1 MKDIHIV
8 QFSIEE
14 FQSMEQTWRKCL
26 NSSYADPLFLSWI
39 WQSTWWSIWQP
50 RLNLNLF
57 LLGIYNDEDLV
68 GLAPCY
74 TYKCSHYFRKTINR
88 CEFIGNYS
96 HSDDSIRSEYLNF
109 ILPPGQY
116 ETYLS
121 KIFSYMQEQG
131 VDEIV
136 LTDIDSHNETAKYL
150 AHNFSNE
157 LMSTEPGIQINCQE
171 GFDQYLIALGKNTR
185 LKMFNRRKLLGNNRI
200 KKIENEDEI
209 LPFFNQLNIMHKER
223 WGHPCFSEHSI
234 EFHYRVVTD
243 FLTKG
248 QLDCLILYNE
258 NEPVAISY
266 DISVEGR
273 RYNIQLGFFIPKS
286 NKLSMG
292 TLMLGFAIEQA
303 HQNEETLYYDLLA
316 GNGKNSFYKEK
327 FKGEKNVFVSFRI
340 PLTGYLKIFQM
351 IKRSILIIKRYIK

>member
-1 MKDIHIV
+1 MSV
-8 QFSIEE
+8 
-14 FQSMEQTWRKCL
+14 TWQKCL
-26 NSSYADPLFLSWI
+26 NNSYANPLFLSWI

-57 LLGIYNDEDLV
+57 LLGIYNREDLV

-74 TYKCSHYFRKTINR
+74 TYKYTHHFGQSINR
-88 CEFIGNYS
+88 CELIGNYS
-96 HSDDSIRSEYLNF
+96 DSDDSIRSEYLNF
-109 ILPPGQY
+109 ILPNGQY
-116 ETYLS
+116 NLYLPE
-121 KIFSYMQEQG
+121 IFNYILAQG

-136 LTDIDSHNETAKYL
+136 LSDIDSSDETAKYL
-150 AHNFSNE
+150 KHNFAND
-157 LMSTEPGIQINCQE
+157 LISTEPGIQINCQE

-209 LPFFNQLNIMHKER
+209 LPFFNQLNIMHIDR
-223 WGHPCFSEHSI
+223 WGRPCFSQHTI
-234 EFHYRVVTD
+234 DFHCRVAAN
-243 FLTKG
+243 FLNKG
-248 QLDCLILYNE
+248 QLNCLILYNE
-258 NEPVAISY
+258 NKPVAVSY

-273 RYNIQLGFFIPKS
+273 RYNIQLGFITPKS

-327 FKGEKNVFVSFRI
+327 FKGEKNMFVSYKL
-340 PLTGYLKIFQM
+340 PLTGYLKTFQR
-351 IKRSILIIKRYIK
+351 IKKSLLILKRYIK